1 MRCGAGEEA
10 FLLLRLTHQHHH
22 QLISLPHFSVS
33 NLQSARLSRLHLPL
47 SLFFGSFPFWVFG
60 FFLFFPFCCGS
71 SGLGGQRW
79 MVNLCDPKVGRW
91 QQMAKKDGIDS

>member
-22 QLISLPHFSVS
+22 QLISLPHFFVS
-33 NLQSARLSRLHLPL
+33 KLQSARFSRLHL
-47 SLFFGSFPFWVFG
+47 SLCLYVFFVFFGSFPFLG
-60 FFLFFPFCCGS
+60 FLFFSSFPFLLGVSVFRCGS

-79 MVNLCDPKVGRW
+79 MG
-91 QQMAKKDGIDS
+91 